1 MEQKKLNSRVL
12 LLWGGIMAAGTVL
25 LFTGI
30 TNESLWYDESY
41 TGALVRRTM
50 ADIIRITSGD
60 NHPPLYYL
68 MLRVFT
74 LIFGNTVFSLRAFSV
89 IGALLLASLGIGPV
103 RRALGE
109 RVGILY
115 TILSLTMPITIAMA
129 QEARMY
135 TWAAFLVTGSALYG
149 YFSYEEGKFKDWVL
163 FCVFSV
169 AAALTHYYALL
180 AVIIIC
186 ALVLLMMLIKKKK
199 TLPFL
204 HAAAVMAVS
213 YIPWFVKL
221 IGAMN
226 RVKESYWIT
235 TVTSN
240 VIQNTF
246 SYPFS
251 NKFCIP
257 LSESF
262 PAFCYMIAAIILS
275 WGILSKIFQKDKKVI
290 LPIIALGTY
299 LLTIIAGIIASWVIR
314 PVLVERYMVNVLGL
328 FILALSYAMANLGKK
343 ITPTIVALVLILTV
357 SGLQIHHTLTNRFN
371 GPMKEAVQTLEVQPG
386 DIFLHTD
393 EHTIGTFSYY
403 YPDNMNYY
411 YVGKGTGGF
420 SNFDAFQPN
429 GVLVSSLD
437 EIPKDQQIWLVYR
450 QGGIDRISVPSWI
463 NSGKLK
469 TQGGPRVF
477 RLPLSF
483 YDFMV
488 YQAKFPQEGSENT
501 QPATATVGSITVK
514 ANRFRKG
521 SGKAIVVI
529 YNGPNQILNTQSA
542 EIMDGMIEVSF
553 KDLMFGDYSVLVFHD
568 ENGNMDLD
576 LKNGNPTE
584 GLGYSNQFTKIAGPP
599 DFENNRFSLSA
610 EVLSIDIP
618 IFYFD

>member
-1 MEQKKLNSRVL
+1 MEQKKLSSRVL
-12 LLWGGIMAAGTVL
+12 ILWGAIMAAGAVL

-41 TGALVRRTM
+41 TGALVRRSM
-50 ADIIRITSGD
+50 ADIISITGGD

-115 TILSLTMPITIAMA
+115 TILSFTMPITVAMA

-135 TWAAFLVTGSALYG
+135 TWAAFWVTGCALYG
-149 YFSYEEGKFKDWVL
+149 FFSYEEGKLKDWIL

-169 AAALTHYYALL
+169 TAAYTHYYALL

-186 ALVLLMMLIKKKK
+186 AFVLLMMLIKKKK
-199 TLPFL
+199 LIPFL
-204 HAAAVMAVS
+204 YVAAAMAVA
-213 YIPWFVKL
+213 YIPWLVKL
-221 IGAMN
+221 ISAMN
-226 RVKESYWIT
+226 RVRASYWIPPVT
-235 TVTSN
+235 TD
-240 VIQNTF
+240 VIQKTF
-246 SYPFS
+246 AYPFS
-251 NKFCIP
+251 NKFFVP
-257 LSESF
+257 LSGSF

-290 LPIIALGTY
+290 LPIIAQGTY
-299 LLTIIAGIIASWVIR
+299 LLTIIAGIVASWVIR

-328 FILALSYAMANLGKK
+328 FILALSFAMANLGKK
-343 ITPTIVALVLILTV
+343 ITPTIVALVLILAV

-371 GPMKEAVQTLEVQPG
+371 GPMKEAVQTLQVQPG

-411 YVGKGTGGF
+411 YVRQGNGGF

-437 EIPKDQQIWLVYR
+437 EIPKDRQVWLVYR
-450 QGGIDRISVPSWI
+450 QGGLDRISIPSWI
-463 NSGKLK
+463 SSGKLK
-469 TQGGPRVF
+469 AQGGPRVF

-488 YQAKFPQEGSENT
+488 YQAKFPLEGSENT
-501 QPATATVGSITVK
+501 QPATATVGSITVR
-514 ANRFRKG
+514 ADGFRKG

-529 YNGPNQILNTQSA
+529 YKGSNQIVNTQLV
-542 EIMDGMIEVSF
+542 EIKDDMIEVSF
-553 KDLMFGDYSVLVFHD
+553 ENLMFGDYSVLVFHD

-576 LKNGNPTE
+576 LKNGIPTE
-584 GLGYSNQFTKIAGPP
+584 GLGYSNQFTKIAGPL
-599 DFENNRFSLSA
+599 DFENNRLTLNA